1 MCKSCF
7 MISHLLTP
15 QIAAAAAATERAF
28 GSEYFQDRSIISES
42 TSGRSRSRS
51 DSIPSLCPPDD
62 PYAKYSESPRG
73 SVTRSNSE
81 RHSRGKSSRD
91 KSPRPSPMETRQPK
105 KRQPPRI
112 SASYRVITKLIFI
125 IIRFVEYNTVFFKI
139 F

>member
-1 MCKSCF
+1 
-7 MISHLLTP
+7 MISHLLIP

-28 GSEYFQDRSIISES
+28 GSEYFQDRSIIEP
-42 TSGRSRSRS
+42 TSSKRLSREDSR
-51 DSIPSLCPPDD
+51 PSLSPTDD

-91 KSPRPSPMETRQPK
+91 KSPRPSPMDNRQPK

-112 SASYRVITKLIFI
+112 SASYRVITKLII
-125 IIRFVEYNTVFFKI
+125 IIIIIIIIV
-139 F
+139 